1 MNNVQGIEKVDQ
13 KSSWQ
18 PQWMTVSKFVD
29 CTPRNVF
36 HKEMETEKEI
46 SVVEQAKCQNLHIL
60 CRAEFETEADLE
72 NVILKISAD
81 DHYKVSL
88 DGEFLMEGPFP
99 SYYRAKAF
107 IHF

>member
-36 HKEMETEKEI
+36 HKEMETEKNFSGGASKMSE
-46 SVVEQAKCQNLHIL
+46 SSY
-60 CRAEFETEADLE
+60 F
-72 NVILKISAD
+72 
-81 DHYKVSL
+81 VSC
-88 DGEFLMEGPFP
+88 G
-99 SYYRAKAF
+99 
-107 IHF
+107 I